1 MVDRFS
7 EMLADAANPER
18 NRLRDVESPL
28 PGKDVQDIGMLIIS
42 PALDDRLS
50 QQAAK
55 RGMNVGELIAKAL
68 DLFEKENS

>member
-1 MVDRFS
+1 MSDFER
-7 EMLADAANPER
+7 MLAEAANPER
-18 NRLRDVESPL
+18 NRFHEVESPL
-28 PGKDVQDIGMLIIS
+28 PGKEVQEIGMLIIS